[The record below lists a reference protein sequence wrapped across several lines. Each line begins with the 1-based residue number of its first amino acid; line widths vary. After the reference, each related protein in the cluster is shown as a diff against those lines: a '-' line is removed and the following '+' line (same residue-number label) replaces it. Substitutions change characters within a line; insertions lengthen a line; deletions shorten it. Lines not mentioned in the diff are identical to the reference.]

1 MRPSARRR
9 QTQRKHKKY
18 LDDVIVHLYAR
29 NTPLQGIDVFLI
41 IGGMSICVDKL
52 ISAWRLPPKAAM
64 PLHGRGS
71 SLEFRW
77 IKRNGGSDIKAAE
90 IE

>member
-29 NTPLQGIDVFLI
+29 NTPLQGIDFFDNW
-41 IGGMSICVDKL
+41 GNVDL
-52 ISAWRLPPKAAM
+52 CR
-64 PLHGRGS
+64 
-71 SLEFRW
+71 
-77 IKRNGGSDIKAAE
+77 
-90 IE
+90 